1 MKNPI
6 VFLALT
12 TAAFAVIAQTASE
25 VPTVKITASQNSYSS
40 MQTYEM
46 SPEEFNKF
54 KGAYTLT
61 NGMVLSLFEN
71 DRTRYAQIDDSNQH
85 EIIAVAPNAFVAQDK
100 QLRMRIDLSEDG
112 KGRGELNYLL
122 PPLFSSEGQITNG
135 GWMLA
140 TIHR

>member
-1 MKNPI
+1 MKNSI
-6 VFLALT
+6 AFLMLT

-25 VPTVKITASQNSYSS
+25 VPTVKITASQNLNSS
-40 MQTYEM
+40 IRPYEM

-61 NGMVLSLFEN
+61 NGMILSLFET

-112 KGRGELNYLL
+112 KGKGELNYIL
-122 PPLFSSEGQITNG
+122 PPQFSAEGQITNG